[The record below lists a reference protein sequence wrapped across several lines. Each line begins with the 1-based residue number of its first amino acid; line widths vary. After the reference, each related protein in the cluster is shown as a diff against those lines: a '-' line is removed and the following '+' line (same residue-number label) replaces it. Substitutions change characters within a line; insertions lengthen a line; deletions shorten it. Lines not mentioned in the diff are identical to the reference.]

1 MGKEKDLNKRKKLSC
16 KEIFSS
22 LSLYLDK
29 ELDDSLCKEINGHMS
44 KCNPCKAFSNTLRN
58 TVKLCGNFKPEE
70 ITKIQKVD
78 LNKTLER
85 ELEAFIQFIQKTRQK
100 L

>member
-1 MGKEKDLNKRKKLSC
+1 MNKRKKLSC

-29 ELDDSLCKEINGHMS
+29 ELNDSLCEEINRHMR
-44 KCNPCKAFSNTLRN
+44 KCNSCKAFLNSLSKTAE
-58 TVKLCGNFKPEE
+58 LCKKFKPKE

-78 LNKTLER
+78 LNKALEN
-85 ELEAFIQFIQKTRQK
+85 ELEAFIQFIQKTR
-100 L
+100 

>member
-29 ELDDSLCKEINGHMS
+29 ELDDSLCKEINRHMS
-44 KCNPCKAFSNTLRN
+44 KCNSCKAFLNSLSKTAE
-58 TVKLCGNFKPEE
+58 LCKKFQPKEFSRIP
-70 ITKIQKVD
+70 KVD
-78 LNKTLER
+78 LHKALEK
-85 ELEAFIQFIQKTRQK
+85 ELEAFIQFIQKTR
-100 L
+100 

>member
-1 MGKEKDLNKRKKLSC
+1 MGKEIKLNKRKKLSC

-29 ELDDSLCKEINGHMS
+29 ELDDSLCEEIDRHMR
-44 KCNPCKAFSNTLRN
+44 KCNPCKAFLNTLSK
-58 TVKLCGNFKPEE
+58 TIKLCGNFKPEE

-78 LNKTLER
+78 LNKALEK
-85 ELEAFIQFIQKTRQK
+85 ELEAFIQFIQKTR
-100 L
+100 

>member
-29 ELDDSLCKEINGHMS
+29 ELDDSLCKEINRHMS
-44 KCNPCKAFSNTLRN
+44 KCNPCKAFLNSFI
-58 TVKLCGNFKPEE
+58 KAAELCKKFKPKE

-78 LNKTLER
+78 LNKALER
-85 ELEAFIQFIQKTRQK
+85 ELEAFIQFIQKSR
-100 L
+100 